1 MRNPNR
7 ASLAPDQAKAAA
19 ILLVVFGHVLRGLER
34 AGLVA
39 YDGVWRTVDWA
50 IYLFHMPLFFYLAGL
65 FFAQT
70 VRKTGYLGMLR
81 RNLVVLVGPL
91 VVWSYLQVGM
101 QYLFSGSSNLKVGLA
116 DVLTA
121 PFPPA
126 QQFWFLGVL
135 FVAMAAAGLL
145 PALGASRR
153 AVAIALAAALAA
165 RVGLDG
171 WIKAAFASGPYW
183 FLVGQFLWHF
193 PYLLLGML
201 CGNAAMDRGG
211 LHPLAFVAAFALVL
225 LAALPAAP
233 ETPPLLALATAALVL
248 LFYKVFLEAAAR
260 QPEEPGRFGR
270 ALAFVGANSMI
281 IFLSHVIFG
290 AGMRALLMRL
300 GVFEIGPHLVLG
312 TLAGMILPL
321 FLIPVGLAVQRRAA
335 LLARIALPVRAGRS
349 AA

>member
-7 ASLAPDQAKAAA
+7 ASLAPDQAKAFA

-34 AGLVA
+34 ADLIV
-39 YDGVWRTVDWA
+39 YDGLWRTVDWA
-50 IYLFHMPLFFYLAGL
+50 IYLFHMPLFFYLSGL

-70 VRKTGYLGMLR
+70 VRKTGYRGMLR

-91 VVWSYLQVGM
+91 VVWSYIQVGM

-116 DVLTA
+116 DVLSA

-145 PALGASRR
+145 PALGVSRR
-153 AVAIALAAALAA
+153 GVAAAFVAA
-165 RVGLDG
+165 FVLRIGLDG
-171 WIKAAFASGPYW
+171 WIDRAFESGPYW

-193 PYLLLGML
+193 PFLLLGML
-201 CGNAAMDRGG
+201 CGNDAMDRGG
-211 LHPLAFVAAFALVL
+211 AHPALFAVAFAVVMA
-225 LAALPAAP
+225 AALPAAP
-233 ETPPLLALATAALVL
+233 ETPPLLAAVTAALVL
-248 LFYKVFLEAAAR
+248 LFYKVFMEAAAR
-260 QPEEPGRFGR
+260 QAAEPGPVGR
-270 ALAFVGANSMI
+270 AVAFVGANSMI

-290 AGMRALLMRL
+290 AGMRALLIRL

-312 TLAGMILPL
+312 TAAGMILPL
-321 FLIPVGLAVQRRAA
+321 FLVPVGLAVQRRAA

>member
-7 ASLAPDQAKAAA
+7 ASLAPDQAKALA

-34 AGLVA
+34 GGLVA
-39 YDGVWRTVDWA
+39 FDGVWRTVDWA
-50 IYLFHMPLFFYLAGL
+50 IYLFHMPLFFYLSGL

-70 VRKTGYLGMLR
+70 VAKAGYLGMLR

-91 VVWSYLQVGM
+91 VVWSYIQVGM
-101 QYLFSGSSNLKVGLA
+101 QYVFSGSSNLKVGLD
-116 DVLTA
+116 DVISA

-135 FVAMAAAGLL
+135 FVAMAVAGLL

-153 AVAIALAAALAA
+153 AAAAACVAALAA

-171 WIKAAFASGPYW
+171 WIKTAFESGPYW

-193 PYLLLGML
+193 PFLLLGMA
-201 CGNAAMDRGG
+201 CGNAAMDRAGA
-211 LHPLAFVAAFALVL
+211 HPLAFLVAFAVVMA
-225 LAALPAAP
+225 AALPVAP
-233 ETPPLLALATAALVL
+233 ETPPLFAGVTVALVL
-248 LFYKVFLEAAAR
+248 LFYKVFMEAAAR
-260 QPEEPGRFGR
+260 EAPTPGPVGR

-290 AGMRALLMRL
+290 AGMRALLVRL
-300 GVFEIGPHLVLG
+300 GVFDVGPHLVFG
-312 TLAGMILPL
+312 TAAGMILPL
-321 FLIPVGLAVQRRAA
+321 FLVPVGLAMQRRAA
-335 LLARIALPVRAGRS
+335 LFTRIALPVRAGRS
-349 AA
+349 VA

>member
-7 ASLAPDQAKAAA
+7 ASLAPDQAKALA

-34 AGLVA
+34 GNLIA

-50 IYLFHMPLFFYLAGL
+50 IYLFHMPLFFYLSGL

-70 VRKTGYLGMLR
+70 VRKAGYLGMLR

-91 VVWSYLQVGM
+91 VVWSYIQVGM
-101 QYLFSGSSNLKVGLA
+101 QYVFSGSSNLKVGLD
-116 DVLTA
+116 DVLSA

-135 FVAMAAAGLL
+135 FVAMAAAGAL

-153 AVAIALAAALAA
+153 AVAAAFVAAMVA
-165 RVGLDG
+165 RVGLDD
-171 WIKAAFASGPYW
+171 WIKTAFESGPYW

-193 PYLLLGML
+193 PFLLLGML
-201 CGNAAMDRGG
+201 CGNDAMDRGG
-211 LHPLAFVAAFALVL
+211 AHPLVFVAAFAVAM

-233 ETPPLLALATAALVL
+233 ETPPLLAVVTAALVL
-248 LFYKVFLEAAAR
+248 LFYKAFMEAAAR
-260 QPEEPGRFGR
+260 QPESPGRFGR

-290 AGMRALLMRL
+290 AGMRALLVRL
-300 GVFEIGPHLVLG
+300 GVTDPGVHLVLG
-312 TLAGMILPL
+312 TAAGMILPL
-321 FLIPVGLAVQRRAA
+321 FLVPVGLAVERRAA
-335 LLARIALPVRAGRS
+335 LLARVALPVRAGRS